1 MHISEDEFR
10 LRVAKVHR
18 LMERERYDALVAY
31 GSRVQ
36 YGSVRYLTGYEPW
49 LAPEEWA
56 FAVVAPGHG
65 SEISLLSNSPWDFMD
80 FNKKDATWVRDVVVG
95 SRWVDDIAARLPPTA
110 SRIGILG
117 WAGFPARVYEGLT
130 GRFPK
135 AEFSDATALVRD
147 LRAIK
152 SDAEIAALRRVGE
165 LSDLGGQAFFDAAR
179 PGATERDVVAR
190 IDAALVRGGTE
201 QLAYFTILGSGTKT
215 VASCFL
221 PTDRRLQPGEIVQL
235 DCGPM
240 FGGYKGDFSRVVLV
254 GDERP
259 AAAVRLVETV
269 AEAHEVC
276 AALLRPGVRCSDVAR
291 AGLEV
296 IERRGYTRANLL
308 RSANF
313 PDMVFMAHGIG
324 LENPDPP
331 GMLTLTNDTPL
342 QERMVINLEP
352 ILLDPS
358 VGGARIETSFVVTA
372 GDPIA
377 LSSCRI
383 RPWIAA

>member
-1 MHISEDEFR
+1 MHIGEAEFR
-10 LRVAKVHR
+10 VRLSRVHS
-18 LMERERYDALVAY
+18 LMERQRIDALVAY
-31 GSRVQ
+31 SSRIQ

-56 FAVVAPGHG
+56 FAVVTPGHG
-65 SEISLLSNSPWDFMD
+65 AEISLLSNSPWDFME
-80 FNKKDATWVRDVVVG
+80 FNRNDATWVRDVVVG
-95 SRWVDDIAARLPPTA
+95 SRWVEDIAARLPRG
-110 SRIGILG
+110 SRRVGLLG
-117 WAGFPARVYEGLT
+117 WAGFPARVLDGL
-130 GRFPK
+130 RLAFPD
-135 AEFSDATALVRD
+135 AELFDATALVRD

-152 SDAEIAALRRVGE
+152 SAAEISALRRVGE
-165 LSDLGGQAFFDAAR
+165 LSDLGGRAFFDAAQ
-179 PGATERDVVAR
+179 PGATEREVVAH

-201 QLAYFTILGSGTKT
+201 QLAYFTILGSGPKT

-221 PTDRRLQPGEIVQL
+221 PTDRVLAPGEIVQL

-254 GDERP
+254 GDARP

-276 AALLRPGVRCSDVAR
+276 ATLLRPGVACSDVAR

-296 IERRGYTRANLL
+296 IERRGYTRSNLL

-313 PDMVFMAHGIG
+313 PDMVFMGHGIG

-331 GMLTLTNDTPL
+331 GMLTLTNDTLL
-342 QERMVINLEP
+342 QEGMVINLEP
-352 ILLDPS
+352 ILLDPGL
-358 VGGARIETSFVVTA
+358 GGARIETSYVVTA
-372 GDPIA
+372 GDPIP
-377 LSSCRI
+377 LSACGI
-383 RPWIAA
+383 RPWATA